1 MVFSL
6 SLLLSHYGMTPG
18 RMGSTGYH
26 ADFTG
31 AKNTNV
37 SVGTH
42 STIL

>member
-1 MVFSL
+1 MVCTL
-6 SLLLSHYGMTPG
+6 SLLLSHDGMTPG

-31 AKNTNV
+31 AKNTNA
-37 SVGTH
+37 SVGTR